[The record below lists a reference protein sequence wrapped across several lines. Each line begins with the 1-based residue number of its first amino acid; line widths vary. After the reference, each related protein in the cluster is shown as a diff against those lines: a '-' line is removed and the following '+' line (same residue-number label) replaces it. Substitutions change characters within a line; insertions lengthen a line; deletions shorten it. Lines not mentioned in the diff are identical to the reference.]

1 MIRYLIGRVGQAL
14 LVLMVTFTAAFL
26 LLQALPG
33 DAIMIKFMSP
43 DMGLSADQI
52 AEIRAAYG
60 ADLPIWER
68 YFHTLVNFL
77 TGNFGY
83 SIQAGVPVSQQLRV
97 NLPPT
102 LQLASLGFL
111 AAIILTVAIAALSNV
126 VGSSSR

>member
-1 MIRYLIGRVGQAL
+1 MIRYLIGRVGQAV

-60 ADLPIWER
+60 ADLPIWDRLFGTYRDADSFAPACGFPRNNER
-68 YFHTLVNFL
+68 K
-77 TGNFGY
+77 
-83 SIQAGVPVSQQLRV
+83 
-97 NLPPT
+97 
-102 LQLASLGFL
+102 LGRMLMFKD
-111 AAIILTVAIAALSNV
+111 VYND
-126 VGSSSR
+126 